1 MRTEYPTQMNPMSLK
16 GVPIGDTENS
26 TTYIQRQLRRWKQE
40 LESEPEGDPVMT
52 ALFRTTVVDAMPPRV
67 KVKLED
73 VVSLNSKTHKEF
85 CDHVTYA
92 VNQYRRNIFLLK

>member
-1 MRTEYPTQMNPMSLK
+1 MSLK